1 VHTEHSP
8 HAAGLG
14 WTLRQDDGFV
24 GAGAAARRRSEP
36 GPVLVCLRLEGGDP
50 LGNEPVLSDGT
61 PVGYVT
67 SAAFG
72 YSVGTGLAFAWVEPE
87 VAVVESGLG
96 VLVEGVEHAVRV
108 VEDPVWD
115 PSGSRLRS

>member
-1 VHTEHSP
+1 M
-8 HAAGLG
+8 
-14 WTLRQDDGFV
+14 
-24 GAGAAARRRSEP
+24 
-36 GPVLVCLRLEGGDP
+36 LVCLRLDGGDP
-50 LGNEPVLSDGT
+50 LGNEPVLSEGR

-72 YSVGTGLAFAWVEPE
+72 YSVGFGLAFAWVEPE
-87 VAVVESGLG
+87 FASVGRDLTVV
-96 VLVEGVEHAVRV
+96 VEGVEHVVRV